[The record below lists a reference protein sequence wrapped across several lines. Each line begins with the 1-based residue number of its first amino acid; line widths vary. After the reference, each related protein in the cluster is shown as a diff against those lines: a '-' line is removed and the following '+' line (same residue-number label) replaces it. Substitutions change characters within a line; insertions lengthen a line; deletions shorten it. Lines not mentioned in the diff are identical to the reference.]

1 MQKAT
6 SFRPADLRNVAL
18 LGGAGAGKTTL
29 ADAILHR
36 TGAVARLGSVDDATS
51 AVDHE
56 PEARAR
62 HHSTSATVLYATS
75 ARRELNF
82 VDTPGHPEFVGAA
95 LAALPAVETAV
106 LVVDA
111 TVGVEPSLRRLF
123 HAAGDAGLAR
133 MIVVNK
139 LDAAPERLSSIVE
152 ALRQTLGAEVHCMN
166 LPARRGQAVLDVFAR
181 AEGAADFGDVP
192 KLHAELVESAIDL
205 DDAMLER
212 YLAGE
217 LLDLGALRA
226 AFVRAM
232 SVGHVVPVLFTSA
245 RTGVGVDALVDML
258 VEEAPSPLSGR
269 PRRLVRDGA
278 LVEVPCTEDAPF
290 LGHVFKVTQDPHLG
304 PLAMIRVLQGRLEAG
319 TTFVRSADG
328 KPRRAGHVLKVEGRD
343 HPELEATAHA
353 GDLVALARVD
363 ELHAGDVLRDP
374 GVAGEWSGP
383 PLPLPRATFAQ
394 ALAAKDR
401 ADEIKLSAALAR
413 LVEED
418 PTLSMSQDAESHALV
433 VAGLGEV
440 QLAVLV
446 ERLANRFGLVVE
458 AKRPT
463 VAYRETITQRAE
475 GRYRHKKQTGGAGQ
489 FADVHL
495 RVEPLKRGQ
504 GFEFVSEVFGGA
516 IPMQFIGAVEKGA
529 REACERGVLSGFP
542 VQDVRVIVFDG
553 KSHAVDSKEVAFR
566 TAAKMATREALARAR
581 PALLEPVAVVEVVAP
596 EARMGDVLADLK
608 RMRGRVHG
616 VEARPHGRA
625 LVRAEAPV
633 AELGGFAS
641 QLLGVTQGQGSFAVG
656 DVHYD
661 FAPAHVGA
669 RVVEHV

>member
-1 MQKAT
+1 
-6 SFRPADLRNVAL
+6 
-18 LGGAGAGKTTL
+18 
-29 ADAILHR
+29 
-36 TGAVARLGSVDDATS
+36 
-51 AVDHE
+51 
-56 PEARAR
+56 
-62 HHSTSATVLYATS
+62 
-75 ARRELNF
+75 
-82 VDTPGHPEFVGAA
+82 
-95 LAALPAVETAV
+95 
-106 LVVDA
+106 
-111 TVGVEPSLRRLF
+111 
-123 HAAGDAGLAR
+123 
-133 MIVVNK
+133 
-139 LDAAPERLSSIVE
+139 
-152 ALRQTLGAEVHCMN
+152 
-166 LPARRGQAVLDVFAR
+166 
-181 AEGAADFGDVP
+181 
-192 KLHAELVESAIDL
+192 
-205 DDAMLER
+205 
-212 YLAGE
+212 
-217 LLDLGALRA
+217 
-226 AFVRAM
+226 
-232 SVGHVVPVLFTSA
+232 
-245 RTGVGVDALVDML
+245 
-258 VEEAPSPLSGR
+258 
-269 PRRLVRDGA
+269 
-278 LVEVPCTEDAPF
+278 
-290 LGHVFKVTQDPHLG
+290 
-304 PLAMIRVLQGRLEAG
+304 
-319 TTFVRSADG
+319 
-328 KPRRAGHVLKVEGRD
+328 
-343 HPELEATAHA
+343 
-353 GDLVALARVD
+353 
-363 ELHAGDVLRDP
+363 
-374 GVAGEWSGP
+374 
-383 PLPLPRATFAQ
+383 
-394 ALAAKDR
+394 
-401 ADEIKLSAALAR
+401 
-413 LVEED
+413 
-418 PTLSMSQDAESHALV
+418 
-433 VAGLGEV
+433 
-440 QLAVLV
+440 
-446 ERLANRFGLVVE
+446 VVE

-516 IPMQFIGAVEKGA
+516 IPMQFIGAGEKGA

>member
-1 MQKAT
+1 MIEAT
-6 SFRPADLRNVAL
+6 SFRPADLRNVVL

-36 TGAVARLGSVDDATS
+36 TGAVARLGSVDEATS

-62 HHSTSATVLYATS
+62 HHSTSATVLFAT
-75 ARRELNF
+75 AERRELNL
-82 VDTPGHPEFVGAA
+82 VDTPGHAEFVGAA

-111 TVGVEPSLRRLF
+111 TVGVEPGLRRLF

-139 LDAAPERLSSIVE
+139 IDAAPGNLPGLVDT
-152 ALRQTLGAEVHCMN
+152 LRQTLGAEVHCMN
-166 LPARRGQAVLDVFAR
+166 LPTRGGQAVLDVFER
-181 AEGAADFGDVP
+181 AEGAADFGDVA
-192 KLHAELVESAIDL
+192 KLHAALVESAVDV

-217 LLDLGALRA
+217 PLDLAALRV

-232 SVGHVVPVLFTSA
+232 TVGHVVPVLFTSA
-245 RTGVGVDALVDML
+245 RTGVGVDALVHVL

-269 PRRLVRDGA
+269 QRRLARDGA
-278 LVEVPCTEDAPF
+278 LVEIPCTEDAPF
-290 LGHVFKVTQDPHLG
+290 LGHVFKLTQDPHLG
-304 PLAMIRVLQGRLEAG
+304 PLAVIRVLQGKLDAG
-319 TTFVRSADG
+319 THFVRAEGG

-343 HPELEATAHA
+343 HPELDATAYA
-353 GDLVALARVD
+353 GDVVALARIE

-374 GVAGEWSGP
+374 AMAGAWTAP
-383 PLPLPRATFAQ
+383 PLALPRSTFAQ
-394 ALAAKDR
+394 ALVAKDR
-401 ADEIKLSAALAR
+401 GDELKLGAALAR

-418 PTLSMSQDAESHALV
+418 PTLSVTQDAESHALV
-433 VAGLGEV
+433 VSGLGEV

-458 AKRPT
+458 AKRPS

-475 GRYRHKKQTGGAGQ
+475 GHYRHKKQTGGAGQ

-516 IPMQFIGAVEKGA
+516 IPTQFLGAVEKGA
-529 REACERGVLSGFP
+529 RDAMEHGTLAGFP

-553 KSHAVDSKEVAFR
+553 KSHAVDSKDIAFR
-566 TAAKMATREALARAR
+566 TAAKMATREALERGRA
-581 PALLEPVAVVEVVAP
+581 ALLEPIAALEVVAP

-608 RMRGRVHG
+608 RLRGRVLG
-616 VEARPHGRA
+616 VEAQPNGLA
-625 LVRAEAPV
+625 LVRAEAPI
-633 AELGGFAS
+633 AELGGYAS
-641 QLLGVTQGQGSFAVG
+641 QLRGITQGQGSFAVG
-656 DVHYD
+656 EVHYD
-661 FAPAHVGA
+661 FAPANAARRVG
-669 RVVEHV
+669 V